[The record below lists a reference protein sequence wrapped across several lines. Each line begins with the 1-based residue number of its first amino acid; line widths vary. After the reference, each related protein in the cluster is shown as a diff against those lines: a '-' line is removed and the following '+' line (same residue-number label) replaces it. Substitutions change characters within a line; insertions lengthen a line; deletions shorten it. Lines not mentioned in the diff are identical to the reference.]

1 MVLQKVQPPYKHFF
15 IHFRIVF
22 YKAFG
27 KKKNILDFV
36 VKKLVQDWKID
47 VKLANFYSI
56 LPQKVRRLYRWR
68 TDNNRP
74 INRPNFDRLIGR
86 LIGIGR
92 TLVLRQSITNLDHSM
107 TIDNFARFHGKKWIL
122 TIWIFCANSLCSSKS
137 IHCPTFHLLMKANEL
152 HRVASLPTFNYKGR
166 FCKNHENVNQ
176 WQ

>member
-1 MVLQKVQPPYKHFF
+1 MFLMENGRNLDGHLFERLFCFWTTVFFFPMLHTVLFYMTQK
-15 IHFRIVF
+15 
-22 YKAFG
+22 
-27 KKKNILDFV
+27 L
-36 VKKLVQDWKID
+36 LLL
-47 VKLANFYSI
+47 LAY
-56 LPQKVRRLYRWR
+56 
-68 TDNNRP
+68 
-74 INRPNFDRLIGR
+74 
-86 LIGIGR
+86 
-92 TLVLRQSITNLDHSM
+92 VLRQSITNLDHSM